1 MGSVQTF
8 KLNQVNSGDT
18 FDFTTAS
25 SDASGLLYDREFN
38 NQLASVASSDGTNE
52 KFKVTFDTPQDISA
66 VGLMNHNI
74 KTGNIKYLDSGSIE
88 NGFVTGAD
96 MAINGGFDSDVAGW
110 SVTRG
115 TIASIA
121 GGVSGNCLELTRTV
135 ANTSFFA
142 QTTGYSF
149 IGGKSYE
156 VSGHMKSGTAGDGA
170 YKVAFYTGSGSS
182 IGGSLGDIIT
192 GTSSGSWVKW
202 SAVVTAPSTG
212 SFVFLIYKNN
222 TIAGTMLFDEI
233 VVKEAIADF
242 TDNTDTNSFFD
253 KFTEVTD
260 AYGIVVNC
268 DYTIGAV
275 EKKIGQLLSLE
286 SLYDF
291 DSAKRLAPR
300 LKIQQE
306 FNTKSDGGLDKII
319 NGVKHSGSVKFDN
332 LDSTDIGN
340 LFALAIHPDPF
351 WIYLAGLSDTNL
363 KQFFK
368 VDDIYLVNMTNEPYP
383 QMPSGLIDTIGWV
396 DKIDYSEV

>member
-38 NQLASVASSDGTNE
+38 NQLASVASADGTNE

-74 KTGNIKYLDSGSIE
+74 KTGNVKYLNSGLAETDFS
-88 NGFVTGAD
+88 V
-96 MAINGGFDSDVAGW
+96 AI
-110 SVTRG
+110 
-115 TIASIA
+115 
-121 GGVSGNCLELTRTV
+121 
-135 ANTSFFA
+135 SF
-142 QTTGYSF
+142 
-149 IGGKSYE
+149 
-156 VSGHMKSGTAGDGA
+156 
-170 YKVAFYTGSGSS
+170 
-182 IGGSLGDIIT
+182 
-192 GTSSGSWVKW
+192 
-202 SAVVTAPSTG
+202 SA
-212 SFVFLIYKNN
+212 
-222 TIAGTMLFDEI
+222 
-233 VVKEAIADF
+233 
-242 TDNTDTNSFFD
+242 NTDTNSYFD
-253 KFTEVTD
+253 TFTEVSD

-268 DYTIGAV
+268 DYTIDAG

-286 SLYDF
+286 SLYSF

-383 QMPSGLIDTIGWV
+383 QMPSGLVDSIGWV